1 MEYYKEIIN
10 NFSQALFRAGFQ
22 NRRRI
27 RRHVQKQRKAY
38 EYDTDGGAL
47 MNLYEEN
54 ALSSRIIYDKMKRT
68 TKQQNRA
75 IMDHPVPFPLQKS
88 IQWG

>member
-1 MEYYKEIIN
+1 
-10 NFSQALFRAGFQ
+10 
-22 NRRRI
+22 
-27 RRHVQKQRKAY
+27 
-38 EYDTDGGAL
+38 

-54 ALSSRIIYDKMKRT
+54 ALSSRIIYGKMKRT